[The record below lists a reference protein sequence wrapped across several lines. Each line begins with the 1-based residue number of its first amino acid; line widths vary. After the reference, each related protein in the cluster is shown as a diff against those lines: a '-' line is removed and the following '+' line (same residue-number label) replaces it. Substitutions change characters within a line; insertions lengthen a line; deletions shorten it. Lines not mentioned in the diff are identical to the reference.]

1 MSPDGNLLVSTGC
14 GAELYAGTLL
24 ECTCWFRRVGAPSV
38 FADLDVLWCVWGL
51 SEHMS
56 VHVCALSD
64 GFGWFIVVS
73 GSSVSSVAVLYCSR
87 FVLSVPG
94 HLWPVHSALSGTD
107 DASSQR
113 SSQQA
118 TFFRL
123 CDVAAFQGL
132 QSLEHVEGFTLGFE
146 PNVQMT

>member
-1 MSPDGNLLVSTGC
+1 M
-14 GAELYAGTLL
+14 A
-24 ECTCWFRRVGAPSV
+24 TCWFRRVDGGSQPVEIDRWSRPSTCRFRRVGAPSV

-51 SEHMS
+51 SEQMS
-56 VHVCALSD
+56 VHFCALSD

-118 TFFRL
+118 IFSDCATSQHFRVCSRWNML
-123 CDVAAFQGL
+123 KD
-132 QSLEHVEGFTLGFE
+132 SLSASSQVSR
-146 PNVQMT
+146 